1 MVPEVLVRIFWYLK
15 NTDNVELVCSFWR
28 ECAHKTCHLKT
39 SYGLDK
45 ISTQIKPKSQLI
57 PIVRKLNT
65 KFLRTNFSKLIKLR
79 QMTKS
84 VTTNWLQLDRAC
96 KFLKKS
102 IIKTHLFEFFKVIR
116 NRELY
121 HEYDNK
127 LKSYVIES
135 LKKRNLP
142 WNSLFHKDLCKTG
155 KFYFAINIEH
165 QQKLKKIA
173 QILNKTNIMEQF
185 RYTTNEFRT
194 HLYDRLL
201 TLNIKDIKKSCQK
214 ISRFIRETDD
224 FNDFVLVYVLG
235 RKVNNTYEDSYPFKR
250 FWPRP
255 SDFQWFPMDLMFCT
269 FDTQLI
275 IKRFTIL
282 KNQKLIN
289 QCFDFEFKSI
299 IIFFVHLMQ
308 LTDEQF
314 IFFLLCCNNLNW
326 DNIYLLPSEILMTPS
341 VSKLMKRLI
350 ILKERKERFQ
360 NDEPI
365 SINYLRMNINE
376 FNRFLKK

>member
-1 MVPEVLVRIFWYLK
+1 
-15 NTDNVELVCSFWR
+15 
-28 ECAHKTCHLKT
+28 
-39 SYGLDK
+39 
-45 ISTQIKPKSQLI
+45 
-57 PIVRKLNT
+57 
-65 KFLRTNFSKLIKLR
+65 
-79 QMTKS
+79 
-84 VTTNWLQLDRAC
+84 
-96 KFLKKS
+96 
-102 IIKTHLFEFFKVIR
+102 
-116 NRELY
+116 
-121 HEYDNK
+121 
-127 LKSYVIES
+127 
-135 LKKRNLP
+135 
-142 WNSLFHKDLCKTG
+142 
-155 KFYFAINIEH
+155 
-165 QQKLKKIA
+165 
-173 QILNKTNIMEQF
+173 MEQF

-376 FNRFLKK
+376 FNLNLFPTCSPNNEDQSSDGSIIWINQPKIMRWFGFLAQTIMTTMNSFFGTGRLCLEVIKNMEYFI